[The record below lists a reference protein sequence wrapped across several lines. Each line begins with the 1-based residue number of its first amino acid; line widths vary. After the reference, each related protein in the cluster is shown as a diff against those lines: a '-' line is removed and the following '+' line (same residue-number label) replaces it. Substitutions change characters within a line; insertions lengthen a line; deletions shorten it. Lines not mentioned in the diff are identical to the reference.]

1 MMELEESQE
10 SVSLTDLIP
19 AQDIDPVAVRIQAS
33 AEYRLLWAV
42 LQDAIYC
49 YFRYAS
55 QSSAQA
61 QQQFRKAAVW
71 IESAEEEWVCSFIS
85 ICRAFQI
92 EPGYLRRGLRR
103 RLQAVKEGRQ
113 VAALENA
120 A

>member
-10 SVSLTDLIP
+10 SVPLAEIVS
-19 AQDIDPVAVRIQAS
+19 AQDTDPVAARIQAS
-33 AEYRLLWAV
+33 AEYRLLWAI

-49 YFRYAS
+49 YFRYAD
-55 QSSAQA
+55 QSSAPA
-61 QQQFRKAAVW
+61 QQQFRKAAAW

-103 RLQAVKEGRQ
+103 RLQAIKEGRQ
-113 VAALENA
+113 AALENA

>member
-19 AQDIDPVAVRIQAS
+19 AQDIDPVAVRIQAR
-33 AEYRLLWAV
+33 AEYRLLGAV
-42 LQDAIYC
+42 LQDAVYC

-61 QQQFRKAAVW
+61 QQQYRKAAAW
-71 IESAEEEWVCSFIS
+71 TESTEEEGVCSLIS

-92 EPGYLRRGLRR
+92 EQGYLGRGAWP
-103 RLQAVKEGRQ
+103 RLHAV
-113 VAALENA
+113 
-120 A
+120 